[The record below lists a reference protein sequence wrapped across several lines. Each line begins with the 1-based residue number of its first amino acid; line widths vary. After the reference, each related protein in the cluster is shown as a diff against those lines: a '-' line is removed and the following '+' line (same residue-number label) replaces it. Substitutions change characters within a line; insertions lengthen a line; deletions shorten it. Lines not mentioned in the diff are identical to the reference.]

1 MKDRMNKAL
10 EALDRELKTIRT
22 GRANPSILD
31 RISADYYGTQTP
43 IKSMA
48 NIGIID
54 GRTIEIKPFD
64 KSSLKAMEKAI
75 QDSDLG
81 LTPTNDGSRLLIS
94 IPDLT
99 KERRQELAKLV
110 KKQAEEAKVVIRN
123 IRRDEMDEIKKIDVG
138 SEDEK
143 KKQQDDVQKIT
154 DDFIKKIDEMA
165 SAKEKEILTI

>member
-22 GRANPSILD
+22 GRANPAILD

-43 IKSMA
+43 IKNMA
-48 NIGIID
+48 NIGIVD

-64 KSSLKAMEKAI
+64 KGALKAMEKAI

-110 KKQAEEAKVVIRN
+110 KKQSEEAKVAMRN
-123 IRRDEMDEIKKIDVG
+123 IRRDEMDEIKKIEAG

-143 KKQQDDVQKIT
+143 KKLQDDVQKIT

>member
-22 GRANPSILD
+22 GRANPAILD

-43 IKSMA
+43 IKNMA
-48 NIGIID
+48 NIGIVD

-64 KSSLKAMEKAI
+64 KGSLKAMEKAI

-110 KKQAEEAKVVIRN
+110 KK
-123 IRRDEMDEIKKIDVG
+123 
-138 SEDEK
+138 
-143 KKQQDDVQKIT
+143 KQ
-154 DDFIKKIDEMA
+154 
-165 SAKEKEILTI
+165 SEKELAYRKSRL